1 MAEVADVKQLA
12 DVNDTIIGVVE
23 NGPWVL
29 IENPELRRVVGEYVA
44 DACHTIAVDA
54 GLTEAMEYAHNAL
67 PQRLDTTS
75 QLVTPDARQRLA
87 RHLYE
92 QAHLVYL
99 TDPHPWGVLT
109 EAERLPWLRQADHA
123 LNTITGTEN

>member
-75 QLVTPDARQRLA
+75 RLAPADARQRLA

-92 QAHLVYL
+92 QAHL
-99 TDPHPWGVLT
+99 TDPTPHPWGALT
-109 EAERLPWLRQADHA
+109 EAERGPWLRQADHA
-123 LNTITGTEN
+123 LNAITETEN